1 MAPRTKSPSPA
12 KSSTPTSAHE
22 PLDATPEP
30 AAKAKQSG
38 PTVEEIARRA
48 YEIYQARGG
57 EHGRHEEDWHQA
69 ERELKLGP
77 Q

>member
-1 MAPRTKSPSPA
+1 MPRA
-12 KSSTPTSAHE
+12 KTSTPSKTS
-22 PLDATPEP
+22 PPPEESAP
-30 AAKAKQSG
+30 AQAKAKKAG
-38 PTVEEIARRA
+38 PSLEEISRRA

-57 EHGRHEEDWHQA
+57 DHGRHEEDWQQA

>member
-1 MAPRTKSPSPA
+1 MPRAKTSTPS
-12 KSSTPTSAHE
+12 KSSLSPEETHSA
-22 PLDATPEP
+22 PIKAV
-30 AAKAKQSG
+30 AKAQKAG
-38 PTVEEIARRA
+38 PTLEEISRRA

-57 EHGRHEEDWHQA
+57 EHGRHEEDWQQA

>member
-1 MAPRTKSPSPA
+1 MPRAKTSTSA
-12 KSSTPTSAHE
+12 KSSLPPEESS
-22 PLDATPEP
+22 ATPIKS
-30 AAKAKQSG
+30 AAKAKKAG
-38 PTVEEIARRA
+38 PSLEEISRRA

-57 EHGRHEEDWHQA
+57 EHGRHEEDWQQA

>member
-1 MAPRTKSPSPA
+1 MPRA
-12 KSSTPTSAHE
+12 KTSSTSKTA
-22 PLDATPEP
+22 PLPEETTVAP
-30 AAKAKQSG
+30 VKAGSKTKKAG
-38 PTVEEIARRA
+38 PSLEEISRRA

-57 EHGRHEEDWHQA
+57 EHGRHEEDWQQA

>member
-1 MAPRTKSPSPA
+1 MPRAKTPSPS
-12 KSSTPTSAHE
+12 KS
-22 PLDATPEP
+22 
-30 AAKAKQSG
+30 AALPDESVAAPSKAPSKAKKAG
-38 PTVEEIARRA
+38 PTLEEISRRA

-57 EHGRHEEDWHQA
+57 EHGRHEEDWQQA